1 MHATFLDENGR
12 ERLMIMGCYGIGVS
26 RVLAACIEQNH
37 DDAGMI
43 LPPPVAPFEVHVL
56 PLSVREE
63 APLALAQEIHDALT
77 AQGIDTLLD
86 DRDERPGVKFSEADL
101 LGAPMQVIV
110 GAKGLARGVVEV
122 KDRRT
127 GVRQELPADAAV
139 QAILAWRAEV
149 LEGWCTSLA

>member
-1 MHATFLDENGR
+1 
-12 ERLMIMGCYGIGVS
+12 
-26 RVLAACIEQNH
+26 
-37 DDAGMI
+37 
-43 LPPPVAPFEVHVL
+43 L

-63 APLALAQEIHDALT
+63 APRALAQEIHDALT